1 MTGGAEIYGRSL
13 LDGLEPDDELTVH
26 EWADAHRMLSSAA
39 SSEPGPWRT
48 ARTPYLREPMDC
60 LSPVHPCRR
69 VVMQF
74 GAQLGK
80 TETGNNWIGAIIH
93 RWPAPILMVLPTVDI
108 AKKVSKQRIA
118 PMIMASDALRSRVR
132 DARSRDSGN
141 TVQVKEFPGGV
152 LMLTGANSGA
162 GLRSMPI
169 RDLFLDEIDKYP
181 GDVDGEGDPVALAE
195 KRTAT
200 FSRRKVLLT
209 STPTIKGFSRI
220 EREMRRTDLRRYYV
234 PCPACGHMDYLTWR
248 EVGHHR
254 IEWNE
259 GSPETAHMVCGKCD
273 ASVEEWHKTAMLER
287 GEWRS
292 TQTADRASVGFHLS
306 ALYSPI
312 GWKSWRECVEEFL
325 DAKDDPL
332 KLRVWVNT
340 VLAETWEERG
350 TSIES
355 GVLRLRCRPYRAEIP
370 AGVGVLVAAIDTQI
384 DRLEVM
390 VYGFGAG
397 EEMWLVAFTQ
407 LFGDPSR
414 EAVWYDL
421 DRFLERDYVHES
433 GRRFRVE
440 TTVIDSGGA
449 HTEEVYRFA
458 AARQRRHVYAIKGAS
473 YSGRPLV
480 ERPSTNNRYRI
491 PLFVLCVD
499 TGKEIVISRFQISAP
514 GPGYIH
520 LPEWVDDEIL
530 SQLTAERAVRKYVRG
545 RGSVRVW
552 LKQRERNEALDMTVY
567 ALAGLYVAFPVASS
581 RSRMLEERAARW
593 AAPPDDASGGPA
605 GPPGGPPPNG
615 EPPSQDRPAPA
626 LPSRFRR
633 GGWVRGY
640 R

>member
-1 MTGGAEIYGRSL
+1 MTNGAEVYGKAL
-13 LDGLEPDDELTVH
+13 FEGLEPDDELTVH
-26 EWADAHRMLSSAA
+26 EWADANRVLSSVA
-39 SSEPGPWRT
+39 SAEPGRWRT
-48 ARTPYLREPMDC
+48 SRTPYLREPMDC
-60 LSPVHPCRR
+60 LSPMHPCRR

-74 GAQLGK
+74 GAQQGK
-80 TETGNNWIGAIIH
+80 TEAGNCWIGAIIH

-118 PMIMASDALRSRVR
+118 PMILASDALRARVR

-169 RDLFLDEIDKYP
+169 KYLFLDEIDKFP

-200 FSRRKVLLT
+200 FTRRKILLT

-220 EREMRRTDLRRYYV
+220 ERELLKTDFRRYFV
-234 PCPACGHMDYLTWR
+234 PCAECGHMDYLTWR
-248 EVGHHR
+248 EIGHHR
-254 IEWNE
+254 IEWDE
-259 GSPETAHMVCGKCD
+259 GAPVTAHMVCGACG
-273 ASVEEWHKTAMLER
+273 ACVEEWHKTAMLDR
-287 GEWRS
+287 GEWRA
-292 TQTADRASVGFHLS
+292 TRETDGASIGFHLP
-306 ALYSPI
+306 ALYSPL

-355 GVLRLRCRPYRAEIP
+355 SALRTRCNPYAAEVP
-370 AGVGVLVAAIDTQI
+370 NGVGVLVAAIDTQV
-384 DRLEVM
+384 DRLECM
-390 VYGFGAG
+390 VYGFGRG
-397 EEMWLVAFTQ
+397 EEAWLIAFTQ

-421 DRFLERDYVHES
+421 DRFLEREFVHES
-433 GRRFRVE
+433 GRRFKVE
-440 TTVIDSGGA
+440 TVVVDSGGA
-449 HTEEVYRFA
+449 HTEEVYRYA
-458 AARQRRHVYAIKGAS
+458 AARQRRHVYAIKGGS
-473 YSGRPLV
+473 HSGRPLV

-520 LPEWVDDEIL
+520 LPEWVDEEVL
-530 SQLTAERAVRKYVRG
+530 AQLASERAVRKYVRG

-552 LKQRERNEALDMTVY
+552 LKQRERNEGLDMTVY
-567 ALAGLYVAFPVASS
+567 AFGGLYIAFPVASS
-581 RSRMLEERAARW
+581 RSRMLEERAGRW
-593 AAPPDDASGGPA
+593 ASPSDDQPSGPQAGSGPA
-605 GPPGGPPPNG
+605 PTESGPSG
-615 EPPSQDRPAPA
+615 APV
-626 LPSRFRR
+626 LPSRFKQ
-633 GGWVRGY
+633 GSWIRGY

>member
-1 MTGGAEIYGRSL
+1 MSNGAEVYGKSL
-13 LDGLEPDDELTVH
+13 LEGLEPDDELTVH
-26 EWADAHRMLSSAA
+26 EWADANRVLSSVA
-39 SSEPGPWRT
+39 SAEPGRWRT
-48 ARTPYLREPMDC
+48 SRTPYLREPMDC
-60 LSPVHPCRR
+60 LSPMHPCRR

-74 GAQLGK
+74 GAQQGK
-80 TETGNNWIGAIIH
+80 TEAGNCWIGAIIH

-118 PMIMASDALRSRVR
+118 PMITASDALRSRVR
-132 DARSRDSGN
+132 DARTRDSGN

-169 RDLFLDEIDKYP
+169 KYLFLDEIDKFP

-200 FSRRKVLLT
+200 FTRRKILLT

-220 EREMRRTDLRRYYV
+220 ERELLKTDFRRYFV
-234 PCPACGHMDYLTWR
+234 PCPECGHMDFLTWR

-254 IEWNE
+254 IEWDE
-259 GSPETAHMVCGKCD
+259 GSPVTAHMVCGRCG
-273 ASVEEWHKTAMLER
+273 ACIEEWHKTAMLER
-287 GEWRS
+287 GEWRP
-292 TQTADRASVGFHLS
+292 TRETEAASVGFHLP
-306 ALYSPI
+306 ALYSPL

-355 GVLRLRCRPYRAEIP
+355 SALRARCRPYPAEIP
-370 AGVGVLVAAIDTQI
+370 NGVGVLIAAVDTQI
-384 DRLEVM
+384 DRLECM
-390 VYGFGAG
+390 VYGFGRG
-397 EEMWLVAFTQ
+397 EEAWLIAFTQ

-421 DRFLERDYVHES
+421 DRFLDREFVHES
-433 GRRFRVE
+433 GRRFKVE
-440 TTVIDSGGA
+440 TVVIDSGGA
-449 HTEEVYRFA
+449 HTEEVYRHA
-458 AARQRRHVYAIKGAS
+458 AARQRRHVYAIKGGS
-473 YSGRPLV
+473 HSGRPLV

-499 TGKEIVISRFQISAP
+499 TGKEIIISRFQITAP

-520 LPEWVDDEIL
+520 LPEWVDEEVL
-530 SQLTAERAVRKYVRG
+530 AQLASERAVRKYVRG

-552 LKQRERNEALDMTVY
+552 LKQRERNEGLDMTVY
-567 ALAGLYVAFPVASS
+567 ALGGLYIAFPVASS

-593 AAPPDDASGGPA
+593 ASPADEVPPGAQGGEAGPA
-605 GPPGGPPPNG
+605 PD
-615 EPPSQDRPAPA
+615 SPAPRA
-626 LPSRFRR
+626 GGSAGVPNRFRR
-633 GGWVRGY
+633 GGWIRGY